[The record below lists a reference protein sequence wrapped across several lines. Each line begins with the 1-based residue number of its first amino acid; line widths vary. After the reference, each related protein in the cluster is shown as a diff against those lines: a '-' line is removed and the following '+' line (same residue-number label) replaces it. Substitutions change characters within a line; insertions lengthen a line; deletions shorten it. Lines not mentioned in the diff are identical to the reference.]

1 MIKLSK
7 SQILK
12 MHLMLVEKTGG
23 EAGLRDEGLL
33 ESAIYSIDA
42 SFDGE
47 DLYPSILEKAAKLC
61 FSLVNNHAFI
71 DGNKRIGIFAMLV
84 FLESNNIFL
93 SYEQQALV
101 DLGLGLADGKVS
113 QKELLKWINEHI

>member
-113 QKELLKWINEHI
+113 